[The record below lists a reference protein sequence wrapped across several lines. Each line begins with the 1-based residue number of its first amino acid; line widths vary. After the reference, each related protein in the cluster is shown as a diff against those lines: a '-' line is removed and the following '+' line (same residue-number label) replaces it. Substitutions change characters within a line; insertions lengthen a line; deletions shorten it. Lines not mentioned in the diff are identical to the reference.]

1 MNRNLM
7 RHELSKI
14 FGNPIFALTLM
25 VATAISIA
33 AAIEA
38 WWTLE
43 TERKQLLSLG
53 YGVGL
58 QAQAYLGQTRES
70 SFGNWIVVSA
80 NAPLSAS
87 VFSMRCRCL
96 PCWPGRGHACP
107 SV

>member
-1 MNRNLM
+1 MNRNLI

-43 TERKQLLSLG
+43 TERKQGRIELLLDSPVTAL
-53 YGVGL
+53 L
-58 QAQAYLGQTRES
+58 TS
-70 SFGNWIVVSA
+70 DS
-80 NAPLSAS
+80 
-87 VFSMRCRCL
+87 
-96 PCWPGRGHACP
+96 
-107 SV
+107 

>member
-1 MNRNLM
+1 
-7 RHELSKI
+7 
-14 FGNPIFALTLM
+14 M
-25 VATAISIA
+25 VATAISMA

-58 QAQAYLGQTRES
+58 QVQAYLGQTRES

-87 VFSMRCRCL
+87 VIFLCAAVACHAGR
-96 PCWPGRGHACP
+96 GRGHACP

>member
-1 MNRNLM
+1 M

-25 VATAISIA
+25 VATAISMA

-58 QAQAYLGQTRES
+58 QA
-70 SFGNWIVVSA
+70 
-80 NAPLSAS
+80 
-87 VFSMRCRCL
+87 
-96 PCWPGRGHACP
+96 
-107 SV
+107 